1 MSLIGTISTA
11 LKATFI
17 LTASVMENQARASDA
32 HKAVLDAIRIRDTA
46 GASYAMNRVLDLAA
60 EDVNRSQNLPKAIA

>member
-17 LTASVMENQARASDA
+17 LTANVMENQARASDA

-60 EDVNRSQNLPKAIA
+60 EDVNRSQNLPKVIA